1 MVSLNC
7 EDVRVV
13 ACDGFAHYCL
23 LFCRSLSD
31 RSDTSEHVDNVM
43 TWMTDLAA
51 QGDHEARLDFVK
63 CSTALKAHLKFEKF
77 ARAASLVNQMIDAY
91 TSGQNK
97 DMPDFKTLSLVIK
110 GLCNNRVTGEADAL
124 LRRMWKFNMAVNGF
138 RSTDCLVQQVMHSW
152 QVSGQPGLALSL
164 FECMQRLYTSRV
176 LKEGPSRDTYKV
188 AIASLAKSND
198 PDKADRVREL
208 QWQMGKSY
216 ARKGTSH
223 GYRGIRG

>member
-1 MVSLNC
+1 
-7 EDVRVV
+7 
-13 ACDGFAHYCL
+13 
-23 LFCRSLSD
+23 
-31 RSDTSEHVDNVM
+31 M
-43 TWMTDLAA
+43 TWMTELAA

-91 TSGQNK
+91 ISGQNK

-110 GLCNNRVTGEADAL
+110 GLCNNRLTGEADAL

-138 RSTDCLVQQVMHSW
+138 RSTDYLAQQVMQSW
-152 QVSGQPGLALSL
+152 EVSGQPGLAQSL
-164 FECMQRLYTSRV
+164 FECMQRLHTSRV

-188 AIASLAKSND
+188 VIASLAKSND
-198 PDKADRVREL
+198 PENHDRIREL
-208 QWQMGKSY
+208 QWQMRKVL
-216 ARKGTSH
+216 ARKEASH